1 MELYR
6 ICFRSKIEWA
16 NVSPELQKELDYSL
30 TRIRRMNR
38 RKGVTGALLMGN
50 THVLHYLEGQ
60 PGPVLDTLYC
70 VMQDTRVG
78 EMEAIFH
85 EPAPSR
91 LFPNSLMLFRDLTS
105 GEAVELHPALQF
117 QIDRPTRLSYDEGL
131 NALCCFSEEVRESR
145 VINRMMLV

>member
-6 ICFRSKIEWA
+6 ICFRSKIEWK

-50 THVLHYLEGQ
+50 THVLHYFEGK

-70 VMQDTRVG
+70 VMQDARVG

-85 EPAPSR
+85 EPAPAR
-91 LFPNSLMLFRDLTS
+91 LFPNSLMFFRDLTTL
-105 GEAVELHPALQF
+105 EVAQLHPALQF
-117 QIDRPTRLSYDEGL
+117 VVDRPSRISVDESM
-131 NALCCFSEEVRESR
+131 NALCCFSEEMRESR
-145 VINRMMLV
+145 LTNGMMLG